1 MKIYRGVEQLT
12 DSPGHA
18 VVTIGNFDG
27 VHLGH
32 QRIIA
37 LALEKA
43 RARGGV
49 AIAFTFRPHPQVAL
63 RPQVSLPLLST
74 YDEKLELLAGLG
86 LDMAI
91 EQPFSREFST
101 IQPEQFFRDILLRRL
116 NAEAIVVGY
125 DFGFGKG
132 RGGHLEVLQELCD
145 SAGVELTVVQPQR
158 EDSEVVSSSRVR
170 SYLLAGEVDQAARLL
185 GRAFSYKG
193 VVRKGDGR
201 GRQIGFPT
209 ANLKLDN
216 KLALPNGVYTTETD
230 FAGKRYASIT
240 NIGVRPTFAGASP
253 VPDEF
258 PAWVETHL
266 LDTDVDLYGSALTV
280 KFVKRLRA
288 EMKFAGVNELVTQIR
303 RDIDECRKVL
313 SLP

>member
-12 DSPGHA
+12 ESPEHA

-32 QRIIA
+32 QRIIQ

-43 RARGGV
+43 RARGGKTV
-49 AIAFTFRPHPQVAL
+49 AFTFKPHPQVAL

-74 YDEKLELLAGLG
+74 YEEKLEILGTLG
-86 LDMAI
+86 LDFVI

-132 RGGHLEVLQELCD
+132 REGHLEVLGKLCEE
-145 SAGVELTVVQPQR
+145 AGVELTIVQPQR

-170 SYLLAGEVDQAARLL
+170 SYLLAGDVEQAAKLL
-185 GRAFSYKG
+185 GRPFSYKG

-201 GRQIGFPT
+201 GRTIGFPT

-216 KLALPNGVYTTETD
+216 KLALPNGVYATQTL
-230 FAGKRYASIT
+230 FAGKLFPSVT
-240 NIGVRPTFAGASP
+240 NIGVRPTFTSASP

-266 LDTDVDLYGSALTV
+266 LDTEVDLYGSTLTV
-280 KFVKRLRA
+280 QFIQRLRS
-288 EMKFAGVNELVTQIR
+288 EMKFSGVDALVEQIR
-303 RDIDECRKVL
+303 RDIDGARAL
-313 SLP
+313 IR